1 MNTKLISKLLVV
13 VFAAASSVA
22 AAQSQG
28 NPNDQAN
35 SPFPYT
41 VGSPNIE

>member
-13 VFAAASSVA
+13 VLAAASSIA
-22 AAQSQG
+22 SAQSQES
-28 NPNDQAN
+28 NDQAN